1 MIRIL
6 IYGTL
11 AYIVYALFK
20 QVKLVSKATKKSVK
34 QKGSYKNFDIKDA
47 DYEDL
52 NNEGNNEQSN

>member
-1 MIRIL
+1 M
-6 IYGTL
+6 

>member
-11 AYIVYALFK
+11 AYIAYALFK
-20 QVKLVSKATKKSVK
+20 QAKTITKAKEPVKV
-34 QKGSYKNFDIKDA
+34 KGSYKNFDIKDA

-52 NNEGNNEQSN
+52 KNEGKSEKNN